1 MPDSEV
7 ELLAAALRRDRA
19 DLDVYINVLSASLA
33 DSLPPGA
40 VRVRRRR
47 SVAQRVAGR
56 EGSVTELD
64 VALGE
69 RRLSLRMDRG
79 RVTGEIC
86 HEVRGVVL
94 SRRPVGLDEW
104 IDVLARSLADAAAS
118 NARAREAI
126 ERFLA

>member
-19 DLDVYINVLSASLA
+19 DLDVYTNVLSASLA

-47 SVAQRVAGR
+47 SLAQRVAGR

-104 IDVLARSLADAAAS
+104 INVLARSLADAAAS
-118 NARAREAI
+118 NVRAREAI